1 MNPPGALTLI
11 KAARLLDGA
20 GGRPIANGAVLVE
33 GGIIRAVGRQAD
45 VVAPEGAPVEVL
57 DFGDKTV
64 MPGMIDCHTHNN
76 GFGDGRPG
84 DDVAA
89 LPTRC

>member
-1 MNPPGALTLI
+1 
-11 KAARLLDGA
+11 
-20 GGRPIANGAVLVE
+20 
-33 GGIIRAVGRQAD
+33 
-45 VVAPEGAPVEVL
+45 
-57 DFGDKTV
+57 